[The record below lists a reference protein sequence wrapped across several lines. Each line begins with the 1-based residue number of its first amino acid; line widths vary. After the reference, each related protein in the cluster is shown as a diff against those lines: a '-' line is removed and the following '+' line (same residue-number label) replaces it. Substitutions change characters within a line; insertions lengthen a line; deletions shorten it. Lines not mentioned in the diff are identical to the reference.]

1 MFQQFQMIPR
11 DTGVPSYPGFTSFL
25 FFSLSLSFSPAVY
38 SVGNCRYVGSTVYS
52 KHNVIADIGRRRSRY
67 THLFSSCSRR
77 AFPPRLAACLRPNGN
92 LHAGQIL
99 FRRRPLSFTISF
111 PPLFRSFVR
120 SFVFPPFL
128 RHCPSVRLYA
138 RASMLRNANTRKGTK
153 PRERVNE
160 RARPCTHGKFGASPT
175 KTPKK
180 LGGERGRKKN

>member
-77 AFPPRLAACLRPNGN
+77 AFPPRLAACLRSNGN

-128 RHCPSVRLYA
+128 RHCPSVRSRVHA
-138 RASMLRNANTRKGTK
+138 AKRKHTQRHEAS
-153 PRERVNE
+153 
-160 RARPCTHGKFGASPT
+160 
-175 KTPKK
+175 
-180 LGGERGRKKN
+180 

>member
-67 THLFSSCSRR
+67 THLFSSCS
-77 AFPPRLAACLRPNGN
+77 LDE
-92 LHAGQIL
+92 L
-99 FRRRPLSFTISF
+99 FRLGSRPVYGRMEICTPAKYYSVGDPSRSRSLF
-111 PPLFRSFVR
+111 PHYSARSFVR
-120 SFVFPPFL
+120 SFFDRF
-128 RHCPSVRLYA
+128 CATVRLYA